1 MWNIPVASSKIV
13 NMLKFITHRPLWFN
27 LLTALALTVVVF
39 VLFIVSLNFLTHH
52 GRSRSVP
59 LVVGKSFSDA
69 EKILNKEGFDIVIQD
84 SVYVDTLPPL
94 AVIKQV
100 PESDAV
106 VKVNRT
112 VYLTLNRSLAP
123 MIAMP
128 NLVGYSFRNAEMNL
142 ASAGLKLG
150 DTIYK
155 ADFAK
160 NSVLDQLYNGEHITP
175 GTRIRMGSPVS
186 LVLGTGVGETQ
197 FNVPN
202 LVGWTYGE
210 AKAKLEGYGLN
221 ILVVQADP
229 SIKDSLNAYIY
240 RQDPPRF
247 DEEGKPL
254 RIRTGQLIS
263 VWLSAEKPA
272 SPSDSTTNNNQ
283 PPQ

>member
-1 MWNIPVASSKIV
+1 
-13 NMLKFITHRPLWFN
+13 MLKFVTHRPLWFN
-27 LLTALALTVVVF
+27 IATAVVLTM
-39 VLFIVSLNFLTHH
+39 VLFALFILSLNFLTHH
-52 GRSRSVP
+52 GRARAVP
-59 LVVGKSFSDA
+59 MVVGKSFSAA
-69 EKILNKEGFDIVIQD
+69 EKILDKEGFDIIIQD
-84 SVYVDTLPPL
+84 SLYVDSLPPL
-94 AVIKQV
+94 TVIKQV

-123 MIAMP
+123 MIDMP

-142 ASAGLKLG
+142 ANAGLKLA

-155 ADFAK
+155 SDFAK

-175 GTRIRMGSPVS
+175 GTKIRMGSGIT

-197 FNVPN
+197 FAVPN

-221 ILVVQADP
+221 ILVVQADA
-229 SIKDSLNAYIY
+229 SITDSVNAYIY

-263 VWLSAEKPA
+263 VWLSAEKPSA
-272 SPSDSTTNNNQ
+272 TSDSTTNNLL
-283 PPQ
+283 PQ